1 MALKKIIDDF
11 SVLAVEACLI
21 QRLPTLFSP
30 ADVIEIDDTTVAILA
45 SEDEE
50 SSAER
55 ALCNEKLKILKD
67 GLNALQ
73 SAQEYPLALKGME
86 FPIQSTWY
94 HVY

>member
-21 QRLPTLFSP
+21 ERLPTLFSP
-30 ADVIEIDDTTVAILA
+30 ADVVGINDATVAILA
-45 SEDEE
+45 SKDEE

-55 ALCNEKLKILKD
+55 ARCNEKLKIFKD

-73 SAQEYPLALKGME
+73 S
-86 FPIQSTWY
+86 
-94 HVY
+94 V

>member
-1 MALKKIIDDF
+1 VALNKIVDDF

-21 QRLPTLFSP
+21 QELPTLFSP
-30 ADVIEIDDTTVAILA
+30 ADVIEIDDATVAFLA

-55 ALCNEKLKILKD
+55 VRCNEKLKILRD

-73 SAQEYPLALKGME
+73 SVQEYPLAVKGMQLS
-86 FPIQSTWY
+86 IYYT
-94 HVY
+94 

>member
-1 MALKKIIDDF
+1 VALKKIIDDF

-30 ADVIEIDDTTVAILA
+30 ADIIELDDIAVAILA

-55 ALCNEKLKILKD
+55 ARCDEKLKILLD

-73 SAQEYPLALKGME
+73 SVQEHPLALKGMG
-86 FPIQSTWY
+86 FLIQST
-94 HVY
+94 